1 MLLLL
6 TCYFFAE
13 TTFSTDPARLLL
25 FGSMSP
31 IVNPIRR
38 KWVGSHLNVVAEHKR
53 PPAVSVSHS
62 HASENGSHFFY
73 LDFPKSFVHFYCE
86 RTPTGSGQRTT
97 TKMSE
102 GETAFLTASVF
113 KYWAHS
119 DGRWLAPKLTC
130 LAASF

>member
-25 FGSMSP
+25 FGSMSL

-38 KWVGSHLNVVAEHKR
+38 KWVGSYLNVVAEHTR

-62 HASENGSHFFY
+62 HASENGSHFF
-73 LDFPKSFVHFYCE
+73 LSQFSQKFC
-86 RTPTGSGQRTT
+86 
-97 TKMSE
+97 
-102 GETAFLTASVF
+102 AFL
-113 KYWAHS
+113 
-119 DGRWLAPKLTC
+119 L
-130 LAASF
+130 